1 MKVNV
6 VDNFFRNFHLIEEPL
21 KKIKLYTIEDLKKV
35 EKYKNNSE
43 QWPGARSKQIEDED
57 PILFNLFGI
66 EMVRSFGH
74 IIGEK
79 IKMSLRLHLRLEKDN
94 EKDYIH
100 KDDWAR
106 FNLIVYLND
115 NLDSGT
121 NIYEEDSDKPS
132 ISVRS
137 IKNRAVLLDAKSRHG
152 SIKNYG
158 DSIHNGRL
166 TLLAFIF

>member
-1 MKVNV
+1 MKAKI
-6 VDNFFRNFHLIEEPL
+6 VDNFFRNFKSLEEPI
-21 KKIKLYTIEDLKKV
+21 KKIKLYSVDDLKKV
-35 EKYKNNSE
+35 ESYQNVNES
-43 QWPGARSKQIEDED
+43 WPGKRSKAIENEN

-66 EMVRSFGH
+66 EMMRSFGH
-74 IIGEK
+74 IVGEN
-79 IKMSLRLHLRLEKDN
+79 INMTLRLHLRLEEDNAKDF
-94 EKDYIH
+94 IH
-100 KDDWAR
+100 TDHFAKY
-106 FNLIVYLND
+106 NLIVYLND

-121 NIYEEDSDKPS
+121 NIYEDDSDKPS

-158 DSIHNGRL
+158 NSIQDGRL